1 MFVWIVHR
9 ITGVLLFI
17 MIGIHILAGHVLAG
31 KYTNVFTDAFAKYH
45 KDPLYN
51 SIILLMFIF
60 HSLYGIRTIIIDLG
74 FKREKLLFWSFN
86 VIGLVVFGIASYYFY
101 QRPM

>member
-9 ITGVLLFI
+9 LTGILLFI
-17 MIGIHILAGHVLAG
+17 MISIHIVAGHVLAG
-31 KYTNVFTDAFAKYH
+31 KYKSVFTDAFAKYH

-51 SIILLMFIF
+51 SIILLMFVF
-60 HSLYGIRTIIIDLG
+60 HSLYGLRTIIIDLG

-86 VIGLVVFGIASYYFY
+86 VVGLLVVGIASYFFY
-101 QRPM
+101 QRPV